1 MYQHNKSSESEVK
14 LRQAGNRYKRVFEAT
29 KLAYAEKNKTKE
41 YQKSIKTNIKYNI
54 KSIKNKRC
62 RDFRQIANSVLNK
75 SKSEIPPLFNRLEVV
90 GRSHGDP
97 FKACVRNFLSI
108 FHFFTK

>member
-41 YQKSIKTNIKYNI
+41 YQKSIKTNIKYNNI

-62 RDFRQIANSVLNK
+62 RDFRRIANSVLNK
-75 SKSEIPPLFNRLEVV
+75 SKPKIPPLFNSPEVV
-90 GRSHGDP
+90 GRSH
-97 FKACVRNFLSI
+97 R
-108 FHFFTK
+108 